1 MKMAEYTVRIYCIV
15 AMIAVLFPGTLLADA
30 TSQQVPAI
38 DGYSPVSYF
47 AEDKAEM
54 GQARFSAKHKG
65 KLYWF
70 TSADQVDTFNSDPEQ
85 YLPIFDAFCPYSLAL
100 GRQTPIDP
108 TNFKII
114 AGQLLLFHRSEEF
127 DALEAWNNADDDLE
141 LLRRAKSTFLSI
153 EF

>member
-1 MKMAEYTVRIYCIV
+1 MNIAGYTVKIFCIV
-15 AMIAVLFPGTLLADA
+15 SMIAVLFSGTLLADA
-30 TSQQVPAI
+30 TSPQIPAI
-38 DGYSPVSYF
+38 EGYSPVSYF

-54 GQARFSAKHKG
+54 GRARFSAKYKG

-70 TSADQVDTFNSDPEQ
+70 TSADQVGTFNSDPEQ